1 MPTTRR
7 ASAST
12 LLIAALGLASASA
25 HAARPFVTDDA
36 RIVDKCQIET
46 YYKEQQTYSGN
57 EFWFLPACNAE
68 YLGLPFN
75 FEITA
80 GGNRVEGEDNGIL
93 QVKFL
98 LKTLETNGAGY
109 AVSLGKVGGQPYF
122 NTILSRSI
130 LDDRV
135 VFHAN
140 LGGFRDTGASWGYGA
155 EVLLWAPRVY
165 GIFEGYGVHRETPT
179 YHYGARFWVVPDH
192 FQVDMT
198 QGQQTGTGN
207 RRFYTVGLRFLFP

>member
-1 MPTTRR
+1 MRTTRR

-57 EFWFLPACNAE
+57 EFWFLPACNTE
-68 YLGLPFN
+68 YLGLPWN

-80 GGNRVEGEDNGIL
+80 GGNRIEGEKNGIL
-93 QVKFL
+93 QAKFL
-98 LKTLETNGAGY
+98 LKTLQTNGIGY
-109 AVSLGKVGGQPYF
+109 ALSLGMLGDQPYF
-122 NTILSRSI
+122 NTVMSKSI

-135 VFHAN
+135 VFHGN
-140 LGGFRDTGASWGYGA
+140 LGSFRDTGGTWGYGA

-165 GIFEGYGVHRETPT
+165 GIFESYGQHRETPT
-179 YHYGARFWVVPDH
+179 YHYGFRFWIVPDH

-198 QGQQTGTGN
+198 HGDQTGAGD

>member
-1 MPTTRR
+1 MVVQRR
-7 ASAST
+7 LLQAVAASVLTAT
-12 LLIAALGLASASA
+12 CGAAQ
-25 HAARPFVTDDA
+25 AARPFVTDDA

-46 YYKEQQTYSGN
+46 YYKEQQNYSGN
-57 EFWFLPACNAE
+57 EFWFLPACNTA
-68 YLGLPFN
+68 YAGLPFN

-80 GGNRVEGEDNGIL
+80 GGNRIEGKNNTIL
-93 QVKFL
+93 QAKFL
-98 LKTLETNGAGY
+98 LKTLETNGTGY
-109 AVSLGKVGGQPYF
+109 ALSLGTFGGDPYF
-122 NTILSRSI
+122 NTVLSRSI

-140 LGGFRDTGASWGYGA
+140 LGGFRDTGGTWGYGA

-165 GIFEGYGVHRETPT
+165 GIFESYGQHRETPT
-179 YHYGARFWVVPDH
+179 YHYGARFWVVPDR

-198 QGQQTGTGN
+198 HGEQTGAGN